1 MSTQLRFFAHI
12 VVGLLL
18 GMLYYGIGNDASKIF
33 NNSGF
38 LFFSLLF
45 LIFTA
50 MMPTVLTCKYL
61 FNLNWYNLQG
71 SYNT

>member
-61 FNLNWYNLQG
+61 
-71 SYNT
+71 S